1 MGLTYLNTQMRRAL
15 GTCTLPDLL
24 FEKALA
30 LEHRRTKVEQQA
42 YLEERRRSSST
53 ARQLTR
59 NGSTNAAVTRISPLA
74 ETVKPIGQPI
84 TGGSYFT
91 SGAPFC

>member
-1 MGLTYLNTQMRRAL
+1 
-15 GTCTLPDLL
+15 
-24 FEKALA
+24 
-30 LEHRRTKVEQQA
+30 VEQQA
-42 YLEERRRSSST
+42 YLEERRRSSSS

-59 NGSTNAAVTRISPLA
+59 NGSTNAAVTRISQPVLEPLV
-74 ETVKPIGQPI
+74 ETIKPIADPI